1 MGTGRWLG
9 ACHAALSQQNP
20 CPGPGL
26 CRARVR
32 DRAGAGGPWQGPC
45 PPWPLGAVG
54 AGAPPGLSSHKD
66 RLCGALGVAGAHVTS
81 RLAAGRWVLTGAGHR
96 EPGSSQ
102 AIPSRSSRLSSLTQ
116 KSLEPPRT
124 QGPMDGFSTKSL
136 ALQAQRKLLGAVP
149 PRAVAALVDDASSAV
164 LDELYGAAREFTRS
178 RKEAQKLLKNLVK
191 VAVKLGLLLRGGR
204 LGADELALLQR
215 LRERA
220 RRLAMTALSF
230 RQVDFTFDRRV
241 LAAGLLECRDLLQQA
256 LGPRL
261 SAKSH
266 GRISHVFGRLA
277 DGDFLAALYGPA
289 EPYRSHLRGICEGL
303 ERLLEDGSL

>member
-1 MGTGRWLG
+1 MGAGPI
-9 ACHAALSQQNP
+9 APPQ
-20 CPGPGL
+20 PGPGPGPGP
-26 CRARVR
+26 
-32 DRAGAGGPWQGPC
+32 GASPN
-45 PPWPLGAVG
+45 
-54 AGAPPGLSSHKD
+54 
-66 RLCGALGVAGAHVTS
+66 T
-81 RLAAGRWVLTGAGHR
+81 AAGRVPTGGR
-96 EPGSSQ
+96 TG
-102 AIPSRSSRLSSLTQ
+102 L
-116 KSLEPPRT
+116 RT
-124 QGPMDGFSTKSL
+124 QAVLAHTEVSGASKDTGSCGESVFPCWRNHRSDLFPETPRMSPTARATVPGAHSRPKASGVCWRPGGGGPMDGFSTKSL